1 METTPK
7 VPENFRS
14 IITDF
19 TKDLSITFPEYIFLW
34 TKWTDTEEFNEKE
47 LQYIFEYCLSIYP
60 ERFFDILYQTD
71 EIFKPESDINTIFLP
86 SVDFKLLFNC
96 EGVSETTKKT
106 MWKYLQLILFTIVG
120 GIKDKSTFGDT
131 LNLFE
136 GVDEEQL
143 NEKLKETM
151 GGITDFFSTISEN
164 MDINQENTT
173 TDVETSEHEA
183 PETPNLE
190 HMFENMPGATEFAKT
205 FGKMDGLPN
214 MENMQ
219 DHLKTLFDGKIG
231 KLAKDMAEEITD
243 EFKDLLGEDMQ
254 NTTDP
259 SDMIKK
265 LMKNPKKIMDLMKT
279 VSGKLDSKM
288 KSGEISKDE
297 IMQEASELFGKMK
310 DMGGTEQFA
319 ELFKN
324 LTKSMG
330 GMGKNMRMDTNAID
344 RMTKQQSTR
353 ERMLKKLEERKREA
367 ALQNEM
373 RTQTMP
379 VNYSLTPGQQSNN
392 LVFKVE
398 GETQEKSYIHP
409 DLLADME
416 NEEKANTN
424 AQKKDKKDKNDKKDK
439 KKKKK

>member
-1 METTPK
+1 MEATLK
-7 VPENFRS
+7 VPDNFRS

-60 ERFFDILYQTD
+60 ERFFDILYQND
-71 EIFKPESDINTIFLP
+71 EIFKPESEINTIFLP

-106 MWKYLQLILFTIVG
+106 MWKYLQLVLFTIVG

-136 GVDEEQL
+136 GVNEEQL

-151 GGITDFFSTISEN
+151 SGITDFFSTISEN
-164 MDINQENTT
+164 MDMNQDNTT
-173 TDVETSEHEA
+173 TEAETGEREEPQA
-183 PETPNLE
+183 PNLDD
-190 HMFENMPGATEFAKT
+190 MFENMPGAKEFAKT

-259 SDMIKK
+259 NDMIKK

-279 VSGKLDSKM
+279 VSGKLDNKM

-297 IMQEASELFGKMK
+297 IMKEASELFGKMK

-330 GMGKNMRMDTNAID
+330 GLGKNMRMDTNAID

-353 ERMLKKLEERKREA
+353 ERMLKKLEQRKREA
-367 ALQNEM
+367 ELQNEM
-373 RTQTMP
+373 RSQSAP
-379 VNYSLTPGQQSNN
+379 VNYSITPGQQPNN

-416 NEEKANTN
+416 KEETTKANSNTN
-424 AQKKDKKDKNDKKDK
+424 SLNPSKKNK
-439 KKKKK
+439 KKKTKK

>member
-1 METTPK
+1 MEHTTRPIA
-7 VPENFRS
+7 RS
-14 IITDF
+14 ITDF

-34 TKWTDTEEFNEKE
+34 SKWTDTEEFNEKE

-60 ERFFDILYQTD
+60 ERFFDILYQND
-71 EIFKPESDINTIFLP
+71 EIFKPESEINTIFLP

-151 GGITDFFSTISEN
+151 SGITDFFSTISEN
-164 MDINQENTT
+164 IDMNQDNVNTEK
-173 TDVETSEHEA
+173 ETGESEA
-183 PETPNLE
+183 PQGPNLE
-190 HMFENMPGATEFAKT
+190 HMFENMPGAKEFAKT

-219 DHLKTLFDGKIG
+219 DHLKSLFDGKIG

-243 EFKDLLGEDMQ
+243 EFKDLLGADMQ

-259 SDMIKK
+259 NDVIKK

-310 DMGGTEQFA
+310 DMGGTDQFA

-330 GMGKNMRMDTNAID
+330 GLGKNMRMDTNAID

-353 ERMLKKLEERKREA
+353 ERMLKKLEQRKREA

-373 RTQTMP
+373 RSQSAP
-379 VNYSLTPGQQSNN
+379 VNFSSPPGQSGNN

-416 NEEKANTN
+416 NEEKAKVDGNTN
-424 AQKKDKKDKNDKKDK
+424 PAKKNK
-439 KKKKK
+439 KKKNKK

>member
-1 METTPK
+1 MEAIPK
-7 VPENFRS
+7 VPDNFRS

-173 TDVETSEHEA
+173 RHVETSEHEE

-424 AQKKDKKDKNDKKDK
+424 AQKKDKKDKK
-439 KKKKK
+439 KKKK